1 MKAKSELRIAFL
13 GTPEFAV
20 PSLKM
25 LLEEGYRVCGVFTQP
40 DRPKGRGHKLV
51 CPPVKLYA
59 QQEGVPVFQFER
71 ISRDGMQALEE
82 LAPDLAITVAFGQIL
97 SRKLLESLPL
107 GCINVHA
114 SLLPKY
120 RGAAPIEQAIIRGEK
135 ITGITT
141 MCTVYELDAGDI
153 LEQDEIA
160 IAPEDTGGSL
170 REKLSLLGAKTLKRT
185 LQKMLDGTLR
195 PLPQAE
201 DQATYYPMFQKG
213 FGEVDF
219 EKSAEEVVNFI
230 RGINPSPGAFA
241 RLGDQKIKFF
251 FAKKVQE
258 AGVPGE
264 VLHAD
269 EKNGL
274 VVACG
279 EGAVKILR
287 LQYPGAKQ
295 MDIKDF
301 LRGRS
306 GVFTPGIRLGQ
317 E

>member
-1 MKAKSELRIAFL
+1 
-13 GTPEFAV
+13 
-20 PSLKM
+20 
-25 LLEEGYRVCGVFTQP
+25 
-40 DRPKGRGHKLV
+40 
-51 CPPVKLYA
+51 
-59 QQEGVPVFQFER
+59 
-71 ISRDGMQALEE
+71 
-82 LAPDLAITVAFGQIL
+82 
-97 SRKLLESLPL
+97 
-107 GCINVHA
+107 
-114 SLLPKY
+114 
-120 RGAAPIEQAIIRGEK
+120 
-135 ITGITT
+135 

-258 AGVPGE
+258 AGMPGE